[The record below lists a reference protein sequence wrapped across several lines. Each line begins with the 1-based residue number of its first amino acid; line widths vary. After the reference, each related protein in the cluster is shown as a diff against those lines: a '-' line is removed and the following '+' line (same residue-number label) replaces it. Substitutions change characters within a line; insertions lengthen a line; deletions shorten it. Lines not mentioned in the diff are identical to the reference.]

1 MVSLSNHPP
10 LDKLRASGADALAQ
24 RLREVERI
32 ELRARKLADD
42 LLPGPHRS
50 LFRGSGLDFEELR
63 EYVPGDDM
71 RAIDWNVTA
80 RMGRPFVKLYREERQ
95 ISVYLAVDV
104 SASLWFGTTRTSK
117 RDLALDVAALLAVS
131 AVRSGD
137 RTGLLLFSDRV
148 EAFVRPR
155 KGRQHALR
163 VIRDLVAWQPR
174 RARTAVAPA
183 ARFLTNVARRRSVVV
198 LLSDL
203 LLADARSIVGLARR
217 HDVIAITLNDPREWD
232 LPAVGIVA
240 LEDAE
245 SGGIRYVDTDSG
257 RVRAAYRAAA
267 EKRVEERKRT
277 LVSLGVEHL
286 DLFTDRPY
294 AQALMAFF
302 RDRDRD
308 RRLVAHG

>member
-1 MVSLSNHPP
+1 MSPSPSPTL
-10 LDKLRASGADALAQ
+10 GE

-32 ELRARKLADD
+32 EIRARKLADD

-50 LFRGSGLDFEELR
+50 LFRGAGLDFEELR

-80 RMGRPFVKLYREERQ
+80 RMGRPFVKLHREERQ

-148 EAFVRPR
+148 EAFVPPR

-163 VIRDLVAWQPR
+163 VVRDLVSWRPR
-174 RARTAVAPA
+174 RARTAIEPV

-203 LLADARSIVGLARR
+203 LLADVRSIVGLARR
-217 HDVIAITLNDPREWD
+217 HDVVAITLNDLREWD
-232 LPAVGIVA
+232 LPPVGIVA

-245 SGGIRYVDTDSG
+245 AGGIRYVDTDSS
-257 RVRAAYRAAA
+257 RARAAYRAAA
-267 EKRVEERKRT
+267 EKRIEELRRT
-277 LVSLGVEHL
+277 LNSLGVEHL
-286 DLFTDRPY
+286 DLSTDRPY

-308 RRLVAHG
+308 RRLAGYG

>member
-1 MVSLSNHPP
+1 MT
-10 LDKLRASGADALAQ
+10 ASATAVAQ

-42 LLPGPHRS
+42 VLPGPHRS
-50 LFRGSGLDFEELR
+50 MFRGSGLDFEELR

-71 RAIDWNVTA
+71 RTIDWNVTA
-80 RMGRPFVKLYREERQ
+80 RMGRPFVKLHREERQ
-95 ISVYLAVDV
+95 LSVYLAVDV

-117 RDLALDVAALLAVS
+117 RDLAIDVAALLAVS

-163 VIRDLVAWQPR
+163 IIRDLVSWEPR
-174 RARTAVAPA
+174 RARTAVEPA
-183 ARFLTNVARRRSVVV
+183 ARFIMNVARRRSVVV

-203 LLADARSIVGLARR
+203 LLADTRSIVGLARR
-217 HDVIAITLNDPREWD
+217 HDVVAITLNDPREWD
-232 LPAVGIVA
+232 LPQVGIVA

-245 SGGIRYVDTDSG
+245 SGGVRYVDTSSG
-257 RVRAAYRAAA
+257 RARADYRASA
-267 EKRVEERKRT
+267 ERRIDERSHA
-277 LVSLGVEHL
+277 LVSLGVESL
-286 DLFTDRPY
+286 DLYTDRPY
-294 AQALMAFF
+294 AQTLMAFF

-308 RRLVAHG
+308 RRLVSYG